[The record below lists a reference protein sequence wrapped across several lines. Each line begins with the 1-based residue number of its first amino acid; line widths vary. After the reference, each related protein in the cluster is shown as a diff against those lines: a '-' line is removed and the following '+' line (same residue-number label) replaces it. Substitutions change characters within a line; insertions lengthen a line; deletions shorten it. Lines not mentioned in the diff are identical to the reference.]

1 MVRFVVR
8 RLAII
13 PLALL
18 IVNFFAYSYAY
29 LARPMRAARIPYLA
43 TSLPPAEPE
52 QLLSTYQGYLE
63 QAIHLDFGAIPPGA
77 NQVLRRLWEQ
87 HGTVNIGQAIFKSG
101 LASLG
106 LLLVALALSVT
117 VGLSLGLSLA
127 HSNPPRVSRLLTV
140 LSTPGLAMP
149 SFYLGS
155 IFVFALFRYKL
166 SGGPGTEMPLP
177 MSGFGWDEHLVLPT
191 IALMARPT
199 VQIAQITASLLV
211 DEFEQQYIVTA
222 RSVGHRWRTIR
233 RKHALRN
240 IVASV
245 VLTISGSFRLLMGEL
260 ILVEWLFGWPGLGT
274 LLAQTLIPSNISAAV
289 GTPLFLDAPVV
300 SAVLTVFA
308 AFFLMSDLIAS
319 VLVRL
324 LDPRLGALEQ
334 EAGS

>member
-1 MVRFVVR
+1 MLRFILR

-13 PLALL
+13 PIALL

-52 QLLSTYQGYLE
+52 DLLPTYHDHLN
-63 QAIHLDFGAIPPGA
+63 QAIHLDFGAIPGGA
-77 NQVLRRLWEQ
+77 NQTLRSLWGQ
-87 HGTVNIGQAIFKSG
+87 HGTISIGGAIAKSS

-106 LLLVALALSVT
+106 LLFIALLLST
-117 VGLSLGLSLA
+117 AIGLTLGLSMA
-127 HSNPPRVSRLLTV
+127 RSNPPHVSRWLTIP
-140 LSTPGLAMP
+140 STLGLAMP

-155 IFVFALFRYKL
+155 IFVLALFRYKL
-166 SGGPGTEMPLP
+166 AGGPSTEMPLP
-177 MSGFGWDEHLVLPT
+177 MSGFGWDKHLILPT

-199 VQIAQITASLLV
+199 VQIAQVTASLLV

-274 LLAQTLIPSNISAAV
+274 LLAQSLIPSNISAAV
-289 GTPLFLDAPVV
+289 GTPLFLDPPVV

-308 AFFLMSDLIAS
+308 ALFLLSDLIAS
-319 VLVRL
+319 TLVRI

-334 EAGS
+334 ES